1 MKRRDFLRQ
10 SLLASAASGALFTQ
24 FGQLKLLNAAINA
37 RAGGKGLG
45 DFKALVCV
53 FQHGGNDGFNM
64 LVPSSGAA
72 RTAYLAARGELAI
85 GSTPSNPAP
94 LLALS
99 PLQAP
104 SDGASYGLHPGMQ
117 GVQQLFAGGQCAVVA
132 NVGPLLYPISKAEFQ
147 QESVPVPPQLFS
159 HSDQSLAW
167 QTSWTDSTTRT
178 GWGGRLVDAVLA
190 GQELPAVS
198 SCISLD
204 GANVLQVGDVAQ
216 PYFMDSAGGQ
226 SLFFIENEWNQDRR
240 ASFLAIQQLAR
251 ESGGHVFERSH
262 ARVMDR
268 ALDNFARVSAAL
280 ASAPTLQT
288 TFPDSYLG
296 RQLAMVARLIAV
308 HGALGQSR
316 QLYFVSQGGYDTHNG
331 QLGEHQQLLP
341 DLSNCL
347 KAFYDAG
354 AELGMAD
361 SVTSFTASDFGRT
374 VSINGDGTDH
384 GWGGHHVVV
393 GGAVRGK
400 AFYGVAPPVSIGNTA
415 AAEDQWHIG
424 QGRLIPSTSVDQYA
438 ATLARWFG
446 VADNELAGILPNLR
460 NFGAA
465 AGFPGYPTNLG
476 FLG

>member
-24 FGQLKLLNAAINA
+24 FGQLKLLNAAVNA
-37 RAGGKGLG
+37 RAGGKAHA
-45 DFKALVCV
+45 DFRALVCV

-85 GSTPSNPAP
+85 GGTATSPQP
-94 LLALS
+94 LLALT

-104 SDGASYGLHPGMQ
+104 SDGCSYGLHPGMG

-132 NVGPLLYPISKAEFQ
+132 NVGPLLYPITKAEFQ
-147 QESVPVPPQLFS
+147 QQAVPVPPQLFS

-178 GWGGRLVDAVLA
+178 GWGGRLVDAVMA
-190 GQELPAVS
+190 GHELPAVS

-204 GANVLQVGDVAQ
+204 GANTLQVSDVAR
-216 PYFMDSAGGQ
+216 PYFMDAEGGQ

-240 ASFLAIQQLAR
+240 ASFLAIQQMAR
-251 ESGGHVFERSH
+251 ESAGHAFERSH

-268 ALDNFARVSAAL
+268 ALDNYARVSAAL
-280 ASAPTLQT
+280 SAAPALQT
-288 TFPDSYLG
+288 VFPTSYLG
-296 RQLAMVARLIAV
+296 RQLAMVARLISVQAE
-308 HGALGQSR
+308 LGQSR
-316 QLYFVSQGGYDTHNG
+316 QLYFVSHGGYDTHNG
-331 QLGEHQQLLP
+331 QLGKHQQLLP

-347 KAFYDAG
+347 KAFYDAT
-354 AELGMAD
+354 AELGMAE

-384 GWGGHHVVV
+384 GWGGHHLVV
-393 GGAVRGK
+393 GGAVSGQR
-400 AFYGVAPPVSIGNTA
+400 FYGSMPNLTA
-415 AAEDQWHIG
+415 LGPDDAAWG
-424 QGRLIPSTSVDQYA
+424 QIIPNIAVDQYA

-446 VADNELAGILPNLR
+446 AAEADIGDLVVPNVGR
-460 NFGAA
+460 FASA
-465 AGFPGYPTNLG
+465 DLG
-476 FLG
+476 FMG